1 MILVKRCLWSKK
13 TPTRLLM
20 VRKTSLNKKKIQQK
34 KKKEGGGKTLE
45 EGILQILNCDPYYKR
60 HLQEVPETEHKSSA
74 PEIEQELKTAFELY
88 SKGLESIPCKEVGY
102 VLRTLGQ
109 NPTEDE
115 VIALVCEAGCDWEG
129 NFTCYDFLK
138 VAVASV
144 QKQVN
149 RLDDVRAAL

>member
-1 MILVKRCLWSKK
+1 M
-13 TPTRLLM
+13 
-20 VRKTSLNKKKIQQK
+20 
-34 KKKEGGGKTLE
+34 
-45 EGILQILNCDPYYKR
+45 LQ
-60 HLQEVPETEHKSSA
+60 
-74 PEIEQELKTAFELY
+74 
-88 SKGLESIPCKEVGY
+88 GLESIPCKEVGY

-129 NFTCYDFLK
+129 NFTCDDFLK

-149 RLDDVRAAL
+149 RLDDVRAAFRYVITYKHKVLTIF